1 MIAPQREE
9 LHGPAA
15 DALTKQEGPPPI
27 DLAFHLLAA
36 NRWQDAV
43 PIGIRAAEQAE
54 ANQAYHEAA
63 DLYDRLLAHVSD
75 NLTRARLLCKAGRA
89 HLRAGDPGRAQRFLD
104 QGIPLLEGAGEEI
117 EAAEYRILLGR
128 SNWEKAQPAV
138 ARTQYEQARAVL
150 ERAGPSDA
158 LATAY
163 IRLSGLH
170 MFDYE
175 FDECLA
181 MANRAAEVAEAAGA
195 ESARIWAGVFI
206 GGGAGRPGEGGGR
219 GRGVGLFPHQGAGGG
234 RRPTRGHSPCNRTT
248 VPTPQLPGRRAPH
261 RP

>member
-9 LHGPAA
+9 LHGLAA
-15 DALTKQEGPPPI
+15 DALTRQEGPPPI

-43 PIGIRAAEQAE
+43 PIGIRAADQAE

-63 DLYDRLLAHVSD
+63 DLYDRLLEHVGD

-89 HLRAGDPGRAQRFLD
+89 HLRAGDPGRAQPFLD
-104 QGIPLLEGAGEEI
+104 QGIPLLEAAGEEI

-128 SNWEKAQPAV
+128 SNWEKAQPVV
-138 ARTQYEQARAVL
+138 ARAHYEQARAVL

-170 MFDYE
+170 MFNYE

-206 GGGAGRPGEGGGR
+206 GGALVSLGQVDE
-219 GRGVGLFPHQGAGGG
+219 GG
-234 RRPTRGHSPCNRTT
+234 RRVGFFPPGAEGHGAGTHPRHAPYNR
-248 VPTPQLPGRRAPH
+248 VPLSI
-261 RP
+261 